1 MDKREF
7 GLIASALRTY
17 YPRYNMLPNAEA
29 IDLWY
34 QELKDLP
41 YEVAASALRKWTN
54 QEKWPPSIA
63 EIRAYAGE
71 MTSGQAPDWGEGWQ
85 EVQRAIR
92 RYGWAREKEALA
104 SISPSARTAAERIGW
119 MDICTSENAET
130 LRAQFRQVFQVIVER
145 EKRDALI
152 APEVKTLIAGIAQRP
167 LSGAEAPAL
176 PDAGRAREGGAS

>member
-1 MDKREF
+1 MDKKEF
-7 GLIASALRTY
+7 SIWASALRTY
-17 YPRYNMLPNAEA
+17 FPRYNMLPNAEA
-29 IDLWY
+29 MDLWFH
-34 QELKDLP
+34 ELKDMP

-71 MTSGQAPDWGEGWQ
+71 MTSGPAPDWGEGWQ

-104 SISPSARTAAERIGW
+104 SLSPSARTAAERIGW

-145 EKRDALI
+145 EKREQLI
-152 APEVKTLIAGIAQRP
+152 APEVRTMIAGITQWP

-176 PDAGRAREGGAS
+176 PGAGRAKDGGAA

>member
-63 EIRAYAGE
+63 EIRSYAGE
-71 MTSGQAPDWGEGWQ
+71 LINGPAPDWGDGWQ
-85 EVQRAIR
+85 EVKRAISR
-92 RYGWAREKEALA
+92 FGIHREKEALD
-104 SISPSARTAAERIGW
+104 SLSPSAREAVKRIGW
-119 MDICTSENAET
+119 QDVCMSENAET
-130 LRAQFRQVFQVIVER
+130 LRAQFRQVFQVVAER
-145 EKRDALI
+145 EKQDALM
-152 APEVKTLIAGIAQRP
+152 APELRTMIAGIVGTTLPPQAVP
-167 LSGAEAPAL
+167 LPL
-176 PDAGRAREGGAS
+176 HRGGHEETAK

>member
-7 GLIASALRTY
+7 GLIAAALRTY

-71 MTSGQAPDWGEGWQ
+71 MTNGPAPDWGEGWQ

-92 RYGWAREKEALA
+92 RFGWCREKEALA
-104 SISPSARTAAERIGW
+104 SLSASARTAAERIGW
-119 MDICTSENAET
+119 QDICTSENVET
-130 LRAQFRQVFQVIVER
+130 LRAQFRQVFQVAVER
-145 EKRDALI
+145 EQRDALI
-152 APEVKTLIAGIAQRP
+152 APEVKALIAGIAGTTLPPQAVP
-167 LSGAEAPAL
+167 LPL
-176 PDAGRAREGGAS
+176 HRGG